1 MKHLIIAAH
10 PDDEILGCGG
20 IINKLKKK
28 GLDSYVLI
36 LTGGAETRYA
46 KDMELVLKNNA
57 YEANKLVGTK
67 EVFFEELPNQQLDTI
82 PLLKI
87 IQAIEKYIAEIK
99 PEIVFTHHGGDLN
112 KDHRL
117 VYEATIT
124 AVRPIVGQMV
134 KRIYSYYVPSS
145 TEWNF
150 IEGDKVFVPN
160 VYIDIKEEV
169 DTKIQAMRCYACEC
183 RPYPHPRSPEAIKAY
198 AQYWGITVG
207 IEYSEPFKL
216 IRGVGIN
223 L

>member
-46 KDMELVLKNNA
+46 KDMELVLENNA

-67 EVFFEELPNQQLDTI
+67 EVFFETLPNQQLDTI

-124 AVRPIVGQMV
+124 ATRPIIGQMV

-150 IEGDKVFVPN
+150 IDGDKVFIPN

-169 DTKIQAMRCYACEC
+169 DTKIQAMSCYASEC

-198 AQYWGITVG
+198 AHYWGITVG
-207 IEYSEPFKL
+207 MEYAEPMKL
-216 IRGVGIN
+216 IRDNSGAI
-223 L
+223 

>member
-46 KDMELVLKNNA
+46 KDMELVLKNNT

-87 IQAIEKYIAEIK
+87 IQAIEKYIVEIK

-117 VYEATIT
+117 VSEATIT

-150 IEGDKVFVPN
+150 TEGDKVFVPN

-169 DTKIQAMRCYACEC
+169 DTKMQAMKCYVSEC
-183 RPYPHPRSPEAIKAY
+183 RPYPHPRSSEAIKAY

-207 IEYSEPFKL
+207 MEYAEPLKL
-216 IRGVGIN
+216 IRDISGAI
-223 L
+223 